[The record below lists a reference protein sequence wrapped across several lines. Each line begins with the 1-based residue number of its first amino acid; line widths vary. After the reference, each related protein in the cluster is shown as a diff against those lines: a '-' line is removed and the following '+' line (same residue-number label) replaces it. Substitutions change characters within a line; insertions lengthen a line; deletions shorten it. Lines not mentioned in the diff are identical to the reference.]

1 MLNILYI
8 YNLNSFAKLILNE
21 KINLKKNLVIAIF
34 QIVFGCISNSYHY
47 FNKSDIYS
55 IISLFLTYGLLIMSA
70 LTFKNKRKV
79 VYICFLYLM
88 IDSILQS
95 VVSMLVAMA
104 AEDNIILIYVRAAA
118 VILNLILVFGLS
130 LLIREKS
137 EEVRVNLSTIP
148 RSIYVIILISLIL
161 LGLICGYL
169 DVKLTVDS
177 LPTEILSVLIILIVP
192 ILIVLMIKL
201 IFYSLSSCYYENIS
215 SVMEHQLHT
224 QLRYNDYMSKMAKQ
238 IRAFRHDYNNHL
250 ICLQSFINAGELN
263 KAADYLKSITKKE
276 VLESTRFSSGNYIAN
291 AILNEKNDFAAQNGI
306 DIHFNGV
313 ISDTLPSTE
322 LCAILFNS
330 LDNAIEACNLLSHD
344 SDKII
349 QVKCAVMNNIQVI
362 TVSNPNFKKTDL
374 TTSKLDKSNHGI
386 GIDNIR
392 KCVSKLNGNMQISQT
407 VPEFVM
413 EITIPLQSMTM

>member
-1 MLNILYI
+1 
-8 YNLNSFAKLILNE
+8 
-21 KINLKKNLVIAIF
+21 
-34 QIVFGCISNSYHY
+34 
-47 FNKSDIYS
+47 
-55 IISLFLTYGLLIMSA
+55 
-70 LTFKNKRKV
+70 
-79 VYICFLYLM
+79 
-88 IDSILQS
+88 
-95 VVSMLVAMA
+95 
-104 AEDNIILIYVRAAA
+104 
-118 VILNLILVFGLS
+118 
-130 LLIREKS
+130 
-137 EEVRVNLSTIP
+137 
-148 RSIYVIILISLIL
+148 
-161 LGLICGYL
+161 
-169 DVKLTVDS
+169 
-177 LPTEILSVLIILIVP
+177 
-192 ILIVLMIKL
+192 
-201 IFYSLSSCYYENIS
+201 
-215 SVMEHQLHT
+215 
-224 QLRYNDYMSKMAKQ
+224 MSKMAKQ

>member
-1 MLNILYI
+1 MIRFILFLSICIMLNILYI

-55 IISLFLTYGLLIMSA
+55 IISLFLTYGLLIMIA

-118 VILNLILVFGLS
+118 VILNLILVFGLN

-161 LGLICGYL
+161 LGLILDYL
-169 DVKLTVDS
+169 DLKLTVHS
-177 LPTEILSVLIILIVP
+177 LPTD
-192 ILIVLMIKL
+192 
-201 IFYSLSSCYYENIS
+201 IS
-215 SVMEHQLHT
+215 
-224 QLRYNDYMSKMAKQ
+224 
-238 IRAFRHDYNNHL
+238 
-250 ICLQSFINAGELN
+250 
-263 KAADYLKSITKKE
+263 
-276 VLESTRFSSGNYIAN
+276 
-291 AILNEKNDFAAQNGI
+291 
-306 DIHFNGV
+306 
-313 ISDTLPSTE
+313 IS
-322 LCAILFNS
+322 
-330 LDNAIEACNLLSHD
+330 
-344 SDKII
+344 
-349 QVKCAVMNNIQVI
+349 
-362 TVSNPNFKKTDL
+362 
-374 TTSKLDKSNHGI
+374 
-386 GIDNIR
+386 
-392 KCVSKLNGNMQISQT
+392 
-407 VPEFVM
+407 
-413 EITIPLQSMTM
+413 